1 MVTVQPTMVRKKAAS
16 PPAAVF
22 LLVVF
27 GALSLLFA
35 PPAHAEIRFT
45 DAAGREVRLAKPAE
59 RIATNE
65 SLLILSLALI
75 EPDPISRLA
84 GWAAPQ
90 RIDRGFYN
98 DLKQRFPAIDAIPVA
113 GGVVASKTS
122 PEAILAVR
130 PDVYVVSIWDHGW
143 MEIAATLESAGVPVI
158 FLDGPE
164 NNGGGPADTTIFSL
178 ELLGKVIGR
187 EAEARTFGE
196 FLRPHY
202 QRITERTKGIARK
215 SVLVDAHAGAICC
228 STPGR
233 ENRMTD
239 YLRLAGGESIGADMP
254 GYDGKLSTEFVL
266 ERDPDVYIAT
276 GGPHLAAQGGLVLG
290 GDVGAEA
297 ASQSFARVVLSDVR
311 ANLTA
316 VREGQAHALSH
327 QLSISVLNI
336 LVFECYAKWIHPELF
351 RDIDPNET
359 LAEINRRF
367 LSVPLKG
374 TFWLDFDA
382 SRLPQ

>member
-1 MVTVQPTMVRKKAAS
+1 MVTVQPAIVRKRAAS
-16 PPAAVF
+16 LLAALF
-22 LLVVF
+22 ALVAF
-27 GALSLLFA
+27 GALSFLLA

-65 SLLILSLALI
+65 SLLLLSLALI
-75 EPDPISRLA
+75 EPDPISRIA

-90 RIDRGFYN
+90 RIDRGYYN

-113 GGVVASKTS
+113 GGVMASTTS
-122 PEAILAVR
+122 PEAILAVS
-130 PDVYVVSIWDHGW
+130 PDVFIVSIWDQGW
-143 MEIAATLESAGVPVI
+143 MEIAATLESAGVPVV
-158 FLDGPE
+158 FLDGPQ
-164 NNGGGPADTTIFSL
+164 NKHGGPADTTIFSL

-196 FLRPHY
+196 FLRPRY
-202 QRITERTKGIARK
+202 QRITGRTSGIARK

-239 YLRLAGGESIGADMP
+239 YLRLAGGDSIGADMP
-254 GYDGKLSTEFVL
+254 GYDGRLSAEFVM
-266 ERDPDVYIAT
+266 EKDPDVYIAT

-297 ASQSFARVVLSDVR
+297 AAQSFAHVVTNDVR

-316 VREGQAHALSH
+316 VREGRAHALSH

-351 RDIDPNET
+351 EDIDPNET
-359 LAEINRRF
+359 LAEINRLF

>member
-1 MVTVQPTMVRKKAAS
+1 MVIVQSSSAAKR
-16 PPAAVF
+16 AANW
-22 LLVVF
+22 LA
-27 GALSLLFA
+27 ALSLLA
-35 PPAHAEIRFT
+35 ACGLVSLLLAAPAHAEIRFT

-98 DLKQRFPAIDAIPVA
+98 DLRQRFPAIDGIPVA

-130 PDVYVVSIWDHGW
+130 PDVYLVSIWDNGW
-143 MEIAATLESAGVPVI
+143 MDIATTLESAGVPVV
-158 FLDGPE
+158 FLDGPH
-164 NNGGGPADTTIFSL
+164 NNGSGPADTAIFSL

-187 EAEARTFGE
+187 EAEARNFGE

-202 QRITERTKGIARK
+202 QRITDRTKGVARK

-239 YLRLAGGESIGADMP
+239 YLRLAGGESIAADMP
-254 GYDGKLSTEFVL
+254 GYDGKLSAEFVL
-266 ERDPDVYIAT
+266 ERDPDIYIAT

-290 GDVGAEA
+290 GDVSAEA
-297 ASQSFARVVLSDVR
+297 AAQSFTRVISNDVR
-311 ANLTA
+311 AHFTA
-316 VREGQAHALSH
+316 VREGRAHAASH

-336 LVFECYAKWIHPELF
+336 LVFQCYAKWIHPDLF
-351 RDIDPNET
+351 EDIAPSET

-367 LSVPLKG
+367 LSVPLNG

>member
-1 MVTVQPTMVRKKAAS
+1 MVIAQPIMVSKRATSPLAA
-16 PPAAVF
+16 
-22 LLVVF
+22 LLLLAMF
-27 GALSLLFA
+27 CALSLFSTQAAL
-35 PPAHAEIRFT
+35 AEIRFT
-45 DAAGREVRLAKPAE
+45 DAAGREVRLAKPAQ

-98 DLKQRFPAIDAIPVA
+98 DLKQRFPAIETIPVV
-113 GGVVASKTS
+113 GGVVASNTS

-143 MEIAATLESAGVPVI
+143 MDIAQTLESAGVPVV
-158 FLDGPE
+158 FLDGPH
-164 NNGGGPADTTIFSL
+164 NNGDEPADTTIFSL

-187 EAEARTFGE
+187 EAEARAFGE

-254 GYDGKLSTEFVL
+254 GYDGRLSAEFVL
-266 ERDPDVYIAT
+266 EKDPDVYIAT

-297 ASQSFARVVLSDVR
+297 ASQSFAHVISGDVR

-316 VREGQAHALSH
+316 VREGKAHAASH
-327 QLSISVLNI
+327 QLSISVLNV

-351 RDIDPNET
+351 GDIDPNKT

-382 SRLPQ
+382 SRMPQ

>member
-1 MVTVQPTMVRKKAAS
+1 MVTVQPTIATKRAAGLL
-16 PPAAVF
+16 AALF
-22 LLVVF
+22 LLAF
-27 GALSLLFA
+27 GALSLLSTS
-35 PPAHAEIRFT
+35 PAHAEIRFT

-65 SLLILSLALI
+65 SLLVLSLALI
-75 EPDPISRLA
+75 EPDPISRIA

-122 PEAILAVR
+122 PEAILAIR

-143 MEIAATLESAGVPVI
+143 MEIAATLESAGVPVV
-158 FLDGPE
+158 FLDGPQ
-164 NNGGGPADTTIFSL
+164 NLGDGPADTTIFSL

-187 EAEARTFGE
+187 EAEAQTFGE
-196 FLRPHY
+196 FLRPLY

-254 GYDGKLSTEFVL
+254 GYDGRLSAEFVL
-266 ERDPDVYIAT
+266 EKDPDVYIAT

-297 ASQSFARVVLSDVR
+297 ASQSFAGVASNDVR

-316 VREGQAHALSH
+316 VREGRAHALSH

-351 RDIDPNET
+351 RDIDPTAT

-367 LSVPLKG
+367 LTVPLKG

>member
-1 MVTVQPTMVRKKAAS
+1 MAGKRAAS
-16 PPAAVF
+16 LLAALF
-22 LLVVF
+22 LLIAF
-27 GALSLLFA
+27 GALSFISIS
-35 PPAHAEIRFT
+35 PAHAEIRFT
-45 DAAGREVRLAKPAE
+45 DAAGLEVRLAKPAE

-75 EPDPISRLA
+75 EADPISRIV

-90 RIDRGFYN
+90 RIDRGYYN

-143 MEIAATLESAGVPVI
+143 TEIAATLESAGVPVV
-158 FLDGPE
+158 FLDGPH
-164 NNGGGPADTTIFSL
+164 NDGSGPADTTIFSL

-187 EAEARTFGE
+187 EAEARAFGA

-239 YLRLAGGESIGADMP
+239 YLRLAGGESIGADML
-254 GYDGKLSTEFVL
+254 GYDGRLSAEFVL

-290 GDVGAEA
+290 GDVDAEA
-297 ASQSFARVVLSDVR
+297 ASQSFARVVSNDVR

-316 VREGQAHALSH
+316 VREGRAHALSH

-351 RDIDPNET
+351 ADIDPSKT
-359 LAEINRRF
+359 LAEINSRF

-382 SRLPQ
+382 ARLPQ

>member
-1 MVTVQPTMVRKKAAS
+1 MVSVQPIIDRKRVASLLAAL
-16 PPAAVF
+16 F
-22 LLVVF
+22 LLVAF
-27 GALSLLFA
+27 GVLSLLFA
-35 PPAHAEIRFT
+35 QPVHAEIRFT
-45 DAAGREVRLAKPAE
+45 DAAGRKVHLAKPAE

-84 GWAAPQ
+84 AWAAPQ
-90 RIDRGFYN
+90 RVDRGFYN

-143 MEIAATLESAGVPVI
+143 MEIAATLESAGVPVV
-158 FLDGPE
+158 FLDGPQ
-164 NNGGGPADTTIFSL
+164 NNGDGPADTAIFSL

-187 EAEARTFGE
+187 EAEAQTFGE

-202 QRITERTKGIARK
+202 QRISERTKGIARK

-239 YLRLAGGESIGADMP
+239 YLRLAGGESISADMP
-254 GYDGKLSTEFVL
+254 GYDGKLSTEFVF
-266 ERDPDVYIAT
+266 ERDPEVYIAT

-297 ASQSFARVVLSDVR
+297 ASQSFAHVVMSDVR

-316 VREGQAHALSH
+316 VREGRAYAVSH

-351 RDIDPNET
+351 GDIDPNET